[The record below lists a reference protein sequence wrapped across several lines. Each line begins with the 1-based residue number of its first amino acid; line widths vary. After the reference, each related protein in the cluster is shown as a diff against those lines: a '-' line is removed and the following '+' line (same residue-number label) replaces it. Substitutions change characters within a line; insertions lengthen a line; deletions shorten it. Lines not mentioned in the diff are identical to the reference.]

1 MDEISLDVVVIGG
14 GIAGLWTL
22 NRLRQQGLNAILIE
36 RGELGGGQTLLSQG
50 IIHGGAKYTLQGA
63 VSGAANAIAAMPARW
78 RRCLEG
84 GGELD
89 LSATRVLSPAHY
101 FWTAGGLSD
110 RMTAFFA
117 SKAMRGRTQR
127 ISKAERPQ
135 IFQDPAFRG
144 EVYRLDE
151 LVLDVPSLVTNLV
164 SHVAGCLFRL
174 DTVDEIG
181 YQGEE
186 RGRAVLDIPAHNLRL
201 LPRHVLITAGEG
213 YPALARQFHLEEPT
227 MQLRPLHMAMVAH
240 DRAADLYAHCI
251 GTSSKPLITVTT
263 HPGAGERKTWY
274 LGGDLAETSN
284 DLDPGQLITRAQRT
298 LAELLPWVQLNNPGW
313 RTVRVNRAEPSQPGR
328 KRPDRSFLEQRG
340 RFLVAWPTKLALA
353 PDLADQ
359 VIARVSDIDAG
370 PPLNLGLLSERL
382 TPATI
387 GTTPWESL

>member
-1 MDEISLDVVVIGG
+1 MIGG
-14 GIAGLWTL
+14 GVAGLWTL
-22 NRLRQQGLNAILIE
+22 NRLQRQGLNAILLE
-36 RGELGGGQTLLSQG
+36 RGELGGGQTMLSQG

-84 GGELD
+84 SGELD
-89 LSATRVLSPAHY
+89 LSDTRVLSPAHY

-135 IFQDPAFRG
+135 IFRSPAFRG

-151 LVLDVPSLVTNLV
+151 LVLDVPSLIGNLA
-164 SHVAGCLFRL
+164 SPVAKRLFRL
-174 DTVDEIG
+174 DTLGEMR
-181 YQGEE
+181 YQGEAAQG
-186 RGRAVLDIPAHNLRL
+186 GRVILDIPSRNLRL
-201 LPRHVLITAGEG
+201 RPRYVLITAGEG
-213 YPALARQFHLEEPT
+213 YPALARQFHLQEPT

-240 DRAADLYAHCI
+240 DQAADLYAHCI

-263 HPGAGERKTWY
+263 HPGAGDRKTWY

-284 DLDPGQLITRAQRT
+284 ELGPEQLIIRAKQT
-298 LAELLPWVQLNNPGW
+298 LAELLPWVQLNNPSWG
-313 RTVRVNRAEPSQPGR
+313 TVRVNRAEPSQPGR
-328 KRPDRSFLEQRG
+328 KRPDKSFLEQRG

-359 VIARVSDIDAG
+359 VLEKITDHSAG
-370 PPLNLGLLSERL
+370 PVPNLPLLCERL
-382 TPATI
+382 TPAKI